1 MTSSS
6 SSIQRQLRY
15 QHTLERATSS
25 SSSIQRQLRYQHT
38 LAHDKGTQMAEA
50 LGDVIFIFNP
60 ATAPLPTHLGSRHR
74 DTDGRS
80 LGWRHLQS
88 SDNSVNNTPWLTTRG
103 HRWQKPWTTSSSSSI
118 QRQLRY
124 QHALE
129 PDIGTQMAEALD
141 DVIFIFNPATTPL
154 PTHLGARH
162 RDTDGTCDL
171 ALVSPR
177 TAPLLSIETTHKG
190 VNQRS
195 KDVTQVQQQRPESA
209 TVTLTR
215 YACKYKVDKLHQRYI
230 PFCFF
235 FFKKKSIYIKMD
247 IFFIFYFF
255 YFFIVHKRWH
265 HKETSMEVVLRQKR
279 PAKK

>member
-15 QHTLERATSS
+15 QHALERATSF

-50 LGDVIFIFNP
+50 LGDV
-60 ATAPLPTHLGSRHR
+60 
-74 DTDGRS
+74 
-80 LGWRHLQS
+80 
-88 SDNSVNNTPWLTTRG
+88 
-103 HRWQKPWTTSSSSSI
+103 
-118 QRQLRY
+118 
-124 QHALE
+124 
-129 PDIGTQMAEALD
+129 
-141 DVIFIFNPATTPL
+141 IFNPATTPL

-215 YACKYKVDKLHQRYI
+215 YACKYKVHKLHQRYI

-235 FFKKKSIYIKMD
+235 FFKKKCIYIKNGD
-247 IFFIFYFF
+247 RDR
-255 YFFIVHKRWH
+255 HTQRD
-265 HKETSMEVVLRQKR
+265 
-279 PAKK
+279 